1 MANIRLNGGP
11 GGHFTLTGLEE
22 VPMMQSGVDGYAT
35 TQEIADLAAGGTAPV
50 VTDAATALTAT
61 DANSGNYTRFTSVS
75 AKAYTFD
82 SAESYT
88 VGDEYHG
95 RNVGAGDLA
104 LTEAGTFVLNAPNG
118 GTLVIPAGG
127 TFTVKIVAAAEADV
141 FGVTV
146 AA

>member
-1 MANIRLNGGP
+1 MGNIRLNAGDPAASIDG
-11 GGHFTLTGLEE
+11 TEE
-22 VPMMQSGVDGYAT
+22 IPAVQDGVDVT
-35 TQEIADLAAGGTAPV
+35 ITPQQIAALAAGGATPV

-61 DANSGNYTRFTSVS
+61 DANSGNYTRFTSAS

-82 SAESYT
+82 SAQSYT

-95 RNVGAGDLA
+95 RNVGVGDLTLA
-104 LTEAGTFVLNAPNG
+104 AAGTFALNAPNG

-141 FGVTV
+141 FGITV